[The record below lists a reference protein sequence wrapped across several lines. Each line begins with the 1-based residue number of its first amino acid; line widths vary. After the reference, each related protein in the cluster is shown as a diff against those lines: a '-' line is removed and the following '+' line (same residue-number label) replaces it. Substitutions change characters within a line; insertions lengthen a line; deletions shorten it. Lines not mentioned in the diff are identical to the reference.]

1 MTPMSSQW
9 PVIVSLPGP
18 SGFRRPW
25 TTGAS
30 AGGTPSSGRIE
41 PSPRLPSTGRS
52 SPPAASETWPSVL
65 EPASPYSAASG
76 NSPAPQAS
84 RTTTKARR
92 FTPAIVSGDLWV
104 LAACARMGVEV
115 DVLQALGEELR
126 VELRRRHVRVP
137 EHLLQ
142 RAEVAASRQQVG
154 REGVAQRVRAHLAR
168 QPGGGRVAL
177 DDLVEAL
184 AREAVAAVVDEQP
197 RLVVVADQLRAAA
210 AEVGAERARGGGA
223 DRHHPLLGALAAGA
237 QDARLEVEVAD
248 LEVDRLGGPQTAGV
262 HDLEQRAVAER
273 GRLGAR
279 RLGEQLRHLVAREHL
294 RELAGLP
301 RRLQLG
307 GRVVL
312 DQVLAP
318 QMAVEGAQARD
329 LALQRR
335 GLGARLVAAALG
347 ELGDELVEPGVVEV
361 EGVAPRA
368 LEPVPELQQV
378 GAVGLERV
386 AGEPALELEVGEEV
400 EHEMLI
406 RLDAVCDGHGEVF
419 ATAGRSACRCNGPFS
434 RRSLGGAA
442 RAARSASSSPRS
454 RR

>member
-1 MTPMSSQW
+1 MTPISSQW

-25 TTGAS
+25 RTGAS

-41 PSPRLPSTGRS
+41 PSPRLPRTGRA

-76 NSPAPQAS
+76 SSPAPQAS

-115 DVLQALGEELR
+115 DVLQALGGELR

-154 REGVAQRVRAHLAR
+154 RERVVQRVRAHLAR
-168 QPGGGRVAL
+168 QPRGGRVAL

-210 AEVGAERARGGGA
+210 AEVGAERPRGGGA

-237 QDARLEVEVAD
+237 QDARFEVEVAD
-248 LEVDRLGGPQTAGV
+248 LEVDRLGGAQAAGV
-262 HDLEQRAVAER
+262 HDLQQRAVAER
-273 GRLGAR
+273 GRLGAL
-279 RLGEQLRHLVAREHL
+279 RLGEQLRDLVAREHL
-294 RELAGLP
+294 RELAALA
-301 RRLQLG
+301 RRLELG

-318 QMAVEGAQARD
+318 QVAVEGAQARD

-335 GLGARLVAAALG
+335 GLRARLVASPLG
-347 ELGDELVEPGVVEV
+347 ELGDELRERGVVEV
-361 EGVAPRA
+361 RRIMARA
-368 LEPVPELQQV
+368 LEPVTELEQV
-378 GAVGLERV
+378 GAVRLERV
-386 AGEPALELEVGEEV
+386 AGQPALELEVGEEV
-400 EHEMLI
+400 EHEVLI

-419 ATAGRSACRCNGPFS
+419 AAARGSACRCNAPF
-434 RRSLGGAA
+434 RVCGGA
-442 RAARSASSSPRS
+442 RAARSASSSPGP